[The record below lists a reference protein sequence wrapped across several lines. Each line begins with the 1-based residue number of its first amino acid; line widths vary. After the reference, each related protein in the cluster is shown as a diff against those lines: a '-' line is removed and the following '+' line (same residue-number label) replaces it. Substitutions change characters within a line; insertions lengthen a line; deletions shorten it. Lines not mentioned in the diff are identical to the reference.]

1 MKTARA
7 FLLWR
12 LLTCFFYWRLRIWLM
27 LVYEDCTCA
36 FSSMKTTHV
45 LFLLWRLHT
54 CFSSMKATHLIDATY
69 THTHIHTYRTGEE
82 RKQCGL
88 EHRIRRHVLLQ
99 RERNAVHQ
107 DWFLSVASAEAAGL
121 CGGLQGACCMCVCV
135 CVRVRL
141 CMCAYVCPCVC
152 PCVCACVHVC
162 DCVCVRVCVCAC
174 VCMCVCVALRM
185 YVFFWGCVCVGAYAT
200 FCVCE
205 CLQRECRCL
214 SVTCPRLMWHF
225 LNGGLCIKSCLLVMH
240 RLQFGCTYGN
250 AERHVVGFGRV
261 FFVCC
266 VWTNYVCVSLGKY
279 AEACGGLWTGILC
292 VSCMD

>member
-1 MKTARA
+1 
-7 FLLWR
+7 
-12 LLTCFFYWRLRIWLM
+12 
-27 LVYEDCTCA
+27 
-36 FSSMKTTHV
+36 
-45 LFLLWRLHT
+45 
-54 CFSSMKATHLIDATY
+54 
-69 THTHIHTYRTGEE
+69 
-82 RKQCGL
+82 
-88 EHRIRRHVLLQ
+88 
-99 RERNAVHQ
+99 
-107 DWFLSVASAEAAGL
+107 
-121 CGGLQGACCMCVCV
+121 MCVCV